1 MKKLVSLLLILV
13 VATPVWAYGR
23 KIQLNTVLK
32 KELNQVLKATDELHE
47 ACFDQDEPL
56 ISAKLRSVIK
66 AIDAANDKIML
77 ADTQKIHLDKLL
89 KSAKSDLE
97 KSQMSSGKERRD
109 SLKSAFHQIVTMVKT
124 YKLDPYKI
132 FFCPKDRSVW
142 IQKSWKAKNPINPK
156 KYGSCGR
163 PVR

>member
-1 MKKLVSLLLILV
+1 MKNILLLFLAISV
-13 VATPVWAYGR
+13 STPSWAYGR
-23 KIQLNTVLK
+23 KIKLNSVLK

-47 ACFDQDEPL
+47 ACYDQDEPL
-56 ISAKLRSVIK
+56 ISAKLRQVIK
-66 AIDAANDKIML
+66 AIDGANKKIVY

-97 KSQMSSGKERRD
+97 KSQMSSGKERKD
-109 SLKSAFHQIVTMVKT
+109 SLKSAFHQIVTIVKT
-124 YKLDPYKI
+124 YKLESYKI